1 MFIGML
7 KVLLNWRFL
16 PAKFQAWLFG
26 TATRVLEAVSGLG
39 LVGYAAVF
47 ALAPDEIY
55 AWRIYYKFQMIP
67 EAWTV
72 GVLGAAG
79 LLQTALL
86 FARGFKGNVAA
97 AYLLLFSGFVWFLLS
112 VAFWG
117 AYPPLNT
124 GMVVPPVL
132 AFFCALAG
140 NNALKFLFS
149 AQKARGLADEGS

>member
-1 MFIGML
+1 ML
-7 KVLLNWRFL
+7 RFLTERRFL
-16 PAKFQAWLFG
+16 PAGFQAWLFG

-39 LVGYAAVF
+39 LSGYAAVF

-55 AWRIYYKFQMIP
+55 AWRIYYKFQDIP

-72 GVLGAAG
+72 GVLAAAG

-86 FARGFKGNVAA
+86 FARGVRACVAS
-97 AYLLLFSGFVWFLLS
+97 AYLLLFSGFVWFLVS

-124 GMVVPPVL
+124 GMVVPPLL

-140 NNALKFLFS
+140 NNALRFLFS
-149 AQKARGLADEGS
+149 AQKSRGLVDEGS

>member
-1 MFIGML
+1 MGR
-7 KVLLNWRFL
+7 LNWILGWRFL

-26 TATRVLEAVSGLG
+26 TATRGLEAVSGLG
-39 LVGYAAVF
+39 LLGYAAVF
-47 ALAPDEIY
+47 AFAPDEIY
-55 AWRIYYKFQMIP
+55 AWRIYYKFHDIP

-124 GMVVPPVL
+124 AMVVPPLL
-132 AFFCALAG
+132 AFLCALAG
-140 NNALKFLFS
+140 NNTLKFLFS
-149 AQKARGLADEGS
+149 AQRARGLADGES

>member
-1 MFIGML
+1 MGRLGWIL
-7 KVLLNWRFL
+7 ELRFL

-26 TATRVLEAVSGLG
+26 TATRVLEAVSGLA
-39 LVGYAAVF
+39 LIGYAAVF
-47 ALAPDEIY
+47 AFAPDDIY
-55 AWRIYYKFQMIP
+55 SWRIYYKFQDIP

-72 GVLGAAG
+72 GVLAAAG

-86 FARGFKGNVAA
+86 FARGVRACVAS
-97 AYLLLFSGFVWFLLS
+97 AYLLLFSGFVWFLIS

-149 AQKARGLADEGS
+149 AQRARGLANEGS